1 MSTANSRGA
10 KRRSEK
16 HEFKKK
22 RIFRALSIALT
33 ALLAFPT
40 AFLAGGNLIAAADGG
55 IRAVLEIDKYT
66 SEPATKIAYSGDQVV
81 FTLEVGCQS
90 QEIHCWD
97 AVLTDTIPAPLVL
110 DDVFYSS
117 DGDFPDPII
126 EKVGNGFTATF
137 QDQAPASPGMIGLQ
151 AGHGFVFTVITT
163 LPANHTITT
172 PEVLTNNA
180 TLTSTNP
187 EVQDDSGSDTV
198 EIRYKNLLKASIN
211 KEYSADELVAGGE
224 GAAFTLVYANASNA
238 SVNTLTVSDP
248 VAPSNPF
255 EYLEFAGFTGASIF
269 PEGADQVEVTL
280 RLDGG
285 TEVVFPTAATLPSN
299 AGILAA
305 LTPATLADIVGF
317 DLQFSSVAAGENI
330 LPGGDAGS
338 VTVAVS
344 QRADVANI
352 SSALSIPNVASAIV
366 SKIGEPDSAPVTDN
380 DTILVAP
387 KSVNVTAG
395 KRFVNSSGTDVTNII
410 AGEKASAILT
420 ATGVSNIPLDSLT
433 ISDPPISGTGA
444 TFTEQGVKFEGFG
457 LNGNGLIPAAGIP
470 TGVTGASL
478 TLYLSDASSVVL
490 STPSGL
496 TLDATGIT
504 VSLPGLAA
512 GVAIDGFSLTVS
524 GSDIPGN
531 AVLNVPYQ
539 FTETL
544 NTTRDITNTAQASA
558 TSDILSATSAQVSDL
573 LTVIEPR
580 VDSVVRKELFPN
592 QVWDLAGST
601 FTAGLVGRLDG
612 ADGTSLSTIP
622 VTEFTIEDSIDV
634 PGNPSGASVWDT
646 AYAPVT
652 VRPVPVPNG
661 VQANVQ
667 VLSSDGVTWISAGI
681 YTSVVPEIDLNAVAG
696 FTGPAKGVKVV
707 YTAIAPATEL
717 PVFNERYR
725 LVIEFEG
732 TASGTAPGAYTNC
745 AVSSPVGDS
754 SLGDIVDLTLQPNAD
769 RCKDFTVV
777 GAPIGT
783 DPGTTPPGAVLVPLV
798 STDKNWTIDGANENA
813 KTQQAPI
820 WVPESGVRPVFG
832 LTVGAENSSD
842 FISINSLSLLEP
854 ALPVAAHPQTN
865 PFEYIK
871 INSFSAITLPENA
884 NISSLTVELFENV
897 NGVSPVYTAAGHTTV
912 SNLLTD
918 VNAYLSGTDGA
929 KVIQFK
935 ITLGSN
941 SPYIQPWTGVKA
953 RLVVQV
959 RETTASDGTPI
970 TSENYPELLT
980 SGGINADNT
989 ISAYGLMDPS
999 DEPVLVYANH
1009 TVKLRALSA
1018 QEVSVKAFKSIS
1030 PSSATLFSAD
1040 PDRRFQVVI
1049 RANRFA
1055 PTDSV
1060 PNLGSY
1066 SAPITMTL
1074 EDIKPEFWN
1083 MFELA
1088 DITRIIGKPSGW
1100 TTDVRFK
1107 IEYRVGGTFSGIGSG
1122 ATYDST
1128 GSAWLEAD
1136 GAPVDGWSVP
1146 AGNTPALP
1154 AGVNVAP
1161 AGYTFADVTGMRI
1174 TFWSTNP
1181 DVALPDRSTST
1192 TSLSGY
1198 GQQATLS
1205 FKLRSTYRSNNTIPA
1220 DGTQIVNTVS
1230 ASTANAQGNTA
1241 TDNANATFQVS
1252 NATTGAVI
1260 TKSPTGL
1267 VLPGGAEINYRL
1279 TFENT
1284 GTTVMQN
1291 LVVVDTIQCVAGKP
1305 NLVWDPV
1312 VAIGQLGVSVT
1323 PTTATGVTLDPNLLG
1338 FVYDSDC
1345 TTGTNRVTITFPAG
1359 DVLYPGQKVTVELP
1373 LIVRQGHEPT
1383 NNSPSTYP
1391 DGVFYNTYHFEYT
1404 DALGSYSVA
1413 PVRASVAVLTQQG
1426 YWYSKYVREVVEPG
1440 EKLSGRQGTCTG
1452 DEEEYLNS
1460 TSPWFERTP
1469 CIVVTKAGGTAEW
1482 RLWLSNVG
1490 NLPTQKMVAVD
1501 VLPTPG
1507 DVGITTALSTISRG
1521 TEFESI
1527 LNNDFRIVWNT
1538 ATEGTYRILY
1548 QTVNNDGCVLTG
1560 GVNEVDPFSAEC
1572 ADWESNFDSIRGIP
1586 SELAKVTALRF
1597 EFEWDPSV
1605 GLLQPGES
1613 VQIFYTTTTPI
1624 QLPSGVDP
1632 EDYPVSWNS
1641 IGGWAQTVSG
1651 GSYQYFRTA
1660 PLKAGIAYTLPD
1672 EAVTPPGLPDT
1683 GFGNDPTSAM
1693 SLSFGLIGFGAVLIS
1708 AQSFSK
1714 SRKRR
1719 ITFKKRG

>member
-16 HEFKKK
+16 HEFNKK
-22 RIFRALSIALT
+22 RIFRTLSIVLT

-117 DGDFPDPII
+117 EGDFPDPII

-137 QDQAPASPGMIGLQ
+137 QDQASAFPGMIGLQ

-198 EIRYKNLLKASIN
+198 EIRYKNLLKASIDKTYAN
-211 KEYSADELVAGGE
+211 HEIVAGGA
-224 GAAFTLVYANASNA
+224 GTSFTLEYANASN
-238 SVNTLTVSDP
+238 SPVTTLNVSDP

-255 EYLEFAGFTGASIF
+255 QYLEFAGFSGTSIF
-269 PEGADQVEVTL
+269 PEGADRVVVTL
-280 RLDGG
+280 KLAGG
-285 TEVVFPTAATLPSN
+285 ATVSLPNASVLPTN
-299 AGILAA
+299 AEILSAIS
-305 LTPATLADIVGF
+305 PATLTDVVGF
-317 DLQFSSVAAGENI
+317 DLLFSSATTGNNI
-330 LPGGDAGS
+330 LPGGNSGS
-338 VTVAVS
+338 VTVDVS
-344 QRADVANI
+344 QRASIGSI
-352 SSALSIPNVASAIV
+352 SSALSIPNVASANV
-366 SKIGEPDSAPVTDN
+366 SLTGEPDPAPVTDT
-380 DTILVAP
+380 DTVTVAP
-387 KSVNVTAG
+387 KSVDVKAD
-395 KRFVNSSGTDVTNII
+395 KRFTNSSGVDITNIL

-420 ATGVSNIPLDSLT
+420 ATGVSNIPLETLT
-433 ISDPPISGTGA
+433 ISDPPLAGGGA
-444 TFTEQGVKFEGFG
+444 AFTAQGVKFEGFG
-457 LNGNGLIPAAGIP
+457 LTGNGLIPAAGIP
-470 TGVTGASL
+470 SGVTGASL
-478 TLYLSDASSVVL
+478 TLFLSDSSTVVL
-490 STPSGL
+490 STPTEL
-496 TLDATGIT
+496 TLDGSGIT
-504 VSLPGLAA
+504 VALPALAS
-512 GVAIDGFSLTVS
+512 GVVIDGFSLAVS
-524 GSDIPGN
+524 GINIPGN

-539 FTETL
+539 VTETL
-544 NTTRDITNTAQASA
+544 NTTRDITNTTQAGATAETISA
-558 TSDILSATSAQVSDL
+558 TSEPASDL

-580 VDSVVRKELFPN
+580 VDSVVRKELIPN
-592 QVWDLAGST
+592 QVWDLAGAS
-601 FTAGLVGRLDG
+601 FTTGLVGRLDG

-622 VTEFTIEDSIDV
+622 VTEFTIEDSVNV
-634 PGNPSGASVWDT
+634 PGNPSGTSVWDT
-646 AYAPVT
+646 SYAPVT
-652 VRPVPVPNG
+652 VRPAPIPTG
-661 VQANVQ
+661 VSANVQ
-667 VLSSDGVTWISAGI
+667 VLNNDGITWVSAGS
-681 YTSVVPEIDLNAVAG
+681 YTGSVPEIDLNAVAG

-725 LVIEFEG
+725 LLIEFEG
-732 TASGTAPGAYTNC
+732 TASGIAPGAYTNC
-745 AVSSPVGDS
+745 AVSSPVGQS
-754 SLGDIVDLTLQPNAD
+754 SLGSIVDLTLQPTAD

-777 GAPIGT
+777 SAPPGT
-783 DPGTTPPGAVLVPLV
+783 DPGTTPPGTTQVPLA
-798 STDKNWTIDGANENA
+798 STNKTWTVDGTNENA
-813 KTQQAPI
+813 KAQQAPI
-820 WVPESGVRPVFG
+820 WVPESGSRPVFG
-832 LTVGAENSSD
+832 LTVGADNSSD
-842 FISINSLSLLEP
+842 FVSINTLSLLEP
-854 ALPVAAHPQTN
+854 ALPVTSHPQTN

-871 INSFSAITLPENA
+871 INSFNSITLPPNA
-884 NISSLTVELFENV
+884 NVTTLKVELFENLS
-897 NGVSPVYTAAGHTTV
+897 GSSPAFTATGHPSVST
-912 SNLLTD
+912 LLSE
-918 VNAYLSGTDGA
+918 VNAYLSGANGS
-929 KVIQFK
+929 KIVQFR
-935 ITLGSN
+935 ITVGSD

-1066 SAPITMTL
+1066 SAPISMTL

-1413 PVRASVAVLTQQG
+1413 PVRASVAILTQQG

-1482 RLWLSNVG
+1482 RLWLANVG

-1501 VLPTPG
+1501 VLPIPG
-1507 DVGITTALSTISRG
+1507 DVGITTALSTLSRG
-1521 TEFESI
+1521 SEFESI

-1548 QTVNNDGCVLTG
+1548 QTANNDGCVLTG

-1624 QLPSGVDP
+1624 QLPIGVDP

-1719 ITFKKRG
+1719 ITFKKSG